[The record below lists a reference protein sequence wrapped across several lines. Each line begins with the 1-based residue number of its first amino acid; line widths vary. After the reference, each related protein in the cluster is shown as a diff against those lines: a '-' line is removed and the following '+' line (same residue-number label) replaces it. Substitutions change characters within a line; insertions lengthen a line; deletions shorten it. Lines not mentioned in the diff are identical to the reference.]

1 MMLGERERLRREGSQ
16 DAERRRLPSEDE
28 VDAAVVRPAR
38 RAASAMRQQ
47 QVRLVMQRCCSSAV
61 SGGVFIRQKT

>member
-1 MMLGERERLRREGSQ
+1 MVVLGNRSTDIGSQ
-16 DAERRRLPSEDE
+16 SDQEALRRRLPSAVE
-28 VDAAVVRPAR
+28 AVVLPPC

-47 QVRLVMQRCCSSAV
+47 QVRLERQRSCSSAV